1 MNDITTFLIGLSI
14 SLAVVLGASVY
25 IRKPLFKILTD
36 LCGTDDRATFWTQI
50 TMLGFILVGG
60 LMALTYQ
67 PSTKLPDYYFISWH
81 LGRTLTGLVL
91 VVVVLSLTIS
101 IFIRRENIQ
110 ASNLKV
116 REQNA
121 LQ

>member
-14 SLAVVLGASVY
+14 SIVFVLSAAVY
-25 IRKPLFKILTD
+25 IRKPLFKILID
-36 LCGTDDRATFWTQI
+36 LCGTDDRAAFWTQI

-67 PSTKLPDYYFISWH
+67 PRANLPEYYFISWH
-81 LGRTLTGLVL
+81 LGRTLSGLVI
-91 VVVVLSLTIS
+91 VVVFLSLTIS
-101 IFIRRENIQ
+101 IFIRRENKQ
-110 ASNLKV
+110 TVNLKGS
-116 REQNA
+116 QKNA